1 MSLAPVIRALPH
13 AVLFDMDGLSVDS
26 EPEWLLA
33 EKELAL
39 ELGFIWESIDQANC
53 LGGPL
58 RRVGEYLATR
68 AGLPIEA
75 GVELEQR
82 IISMMVERVGRGVAA
97 MPGAHRLIAELKG
110 AGVPIAL
117 VSASPRR
124 LVDAALLGSG
134 LSGFDTIVAGDEVA
148 RTKPYPDPY
157 LEAARR
163 LGVSAESCI
172 VLEDSATG
180 VASGLASGATVVAIP
195 HLVPIVAGHR
205 LRVESTLSEISLDYL
220 RNCFD
225 G

>member
-1 MSLAPVIRALPH
+1 MMPNLPH
-13 AVLFDMDGLSVDS
+13 AVLFDMDGLTVDS
-26 EPEWLLA
+26 EPEWLIA
-33 EKELAL
+33 EEELAL
-39 ELGFIWESIDQANC
+39 ELGFTWEEADQAHC

-68 AGLPIEA
+68 AGLPIEMGA
-75 GVELEQR
+75 DLEQR
-82 IISMMVERVGRGVAA
+82 IISMMVVRVTRGVRP
-97 MPGAHRLIAELKG
+97 MPGAIELIAELKE

-134 LSGFDTIVAGDEVA
+134 LTGFDTTVAGDEVK
-148 RTKPYPDPY
+148 RTKPFPDPY

-163 LGVSAESCI
+163 LGVAASACV

-180 VASGLASGATVVAIP
+180 VAAGLASGACVVAIP
-195 HLVPIVAGHR
+195 HLVPIVPAER
-205 LRVESTLSEISLDYL
+205 LQVETSLHSISLGYL
-220 RNCFD
+220 ANCFN